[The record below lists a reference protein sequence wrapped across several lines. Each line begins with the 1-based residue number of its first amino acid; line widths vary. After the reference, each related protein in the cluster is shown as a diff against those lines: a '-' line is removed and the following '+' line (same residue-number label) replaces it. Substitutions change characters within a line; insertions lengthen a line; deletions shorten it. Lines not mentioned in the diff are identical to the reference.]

1 MNRRELTT
9 LALVAPLAGLA
20 PLARAQGGPIEGQHY
35 VKLTQ
40 RQPTQDPKKLEV
52 VEFFWYGCPHC
63 HAFEP
68 MLDAW
73 VKKLPADVN
82 FRRLPVAFREVP
94 FVLHQKLY
102 FAIETLGL
110 VDSLHRKVFNAMHVE
125 RNPLN
130 TPEAIGDFVA
140 KNGVDKAKFLDTMNS
155 FSVQA
160 KSKQAAALSAGY
172 KIDGTPAIGIDG
184 RYYTAGSLAGSNERS
199 LAVTEYLMAL
209 ARKAA

>member
-1 MNRRELTT
+1 MNRRDFTT
-9 LALVAPLAGLA
+9 LTLVAPLAGLA
-20 PLARAQGGPIEGQHY
+20 PLAQAQGGPIEGQHY

-140 KNGVDKAKFLDTMNS
+140 KNGVDKAKFIDTMNS

-199 LAVTEYLMAL
+199 LVVTEYLMAQ

>member
-199 LAVTEYLMAL
+199 LAVTEYLMAQ